1 MNIIRAIQEKYSLE
15 DGYTEYR
22 KLNTSVGDTSGEFV
36 KSGIQHFID
45 VKDRLNFWSKG
56 NVNTITY
63 NVAECTWTL
72 KIDYPNWGEE
82 AEEEYT
88 VSIDH
93 ERHRSIAPYQTYLP
107 EEGKLL
113 KLNPNESKQED
124 ITPICRVT
132 VYVSSEKE
140 SLQGYHRW
148 YMGELREDFSIR
160 TCNRRFNKTFKSN
173 EYRCFT
179 SPCNSTSRIKNGPYK
194 QIFDKFE
201 AQIVQ
206 KIKEEKKIRAKEK
219 KDAIKKIKEDEKVV
233 LNKYTL
239 EYCSSYYNN
248 KNVKKSCYA
257 FKKGWVNILGVPQ
270 TWAQSRSLIK
280 NIHTYCYRYLSTFLS
295 GKDIQKLLC
304 VNKKQHAEIR
314 DINFLKAQVKELRN
328 NITTENKQSNTTMKN
343 VNKLRKQ
350 ITHIEKS
357 IHCLKKINQKDSD
370 MDIEVLMKQMNKI
383 LKDKQIQ
390 HRTNRK
396 EIRQQSFRL
405 YRMKEKERVMYLMY

>member
-1 MNIIRAIQEKYSLE
+1 MNIVRAIQEKYSLE

-22 KLNTSVGDTSGEFV
+22 KLNKSVGDRSGEFV

-45 VKDRLNFWSKG
+45 VKDRLNIWSKG
-56 NVNTITY
+56 NVHSITY

-88 VSIDH
+88 VSIEQ
-93 ERHRSIAPYQTYLP
+93 ERHSSIAPYQTYLP

-113 KLNPNESKQED
+113 KLNPNEINQGD

-160 TCNRRFNKTFKSN
+160 TCSRRFNKPFKSN

-179 SPCNSTSRIKNGPYK
+179 FPCNSTSRIKNGPYK

-239 EYCSSYYNN
+239 EYCSNK

-257 FKKGWVNILGVPQ
+257 FKL
-270 TWAQSRSLIK
+270 SLI
-280 NIHTYCYRYLSTFLS
+280 
-295 GKDIQKLLC
+295 
-304 VNKKQHAEIR
+304 
-314 DINFLKAQVKELRN
+314 
-328 NITTENKQSNTTMKN
+328 
-343 VNKLRKQ
+343 
-350 ITHIEKS
+350 HI
-357 IHCLKKINQKDSD
+357 
-370 MDIEVLMKQMNKI
+370 
-383 LKDKQIQ
+383 
-390 HRTNRK
+390 
-396 EIRQQSFRL
+396 
-405 YRMKEKERVMYLMY
+405 